1 MLFIKILC
9 LFVVSL
15 FAVEAV
21 AQSKS
26 AKVEEPVADTT
37 DLFVI
42 PENAP
47 YFDNSDDRAYILRK
61 VNIHG
66 VKHINHDV
74 IRSSSGLVDMTVS
87 AASTG
92 GSTYSGSDLPVS
104 LINAASNCKC
114 ATAVCSITWKY
125 L

>member
-47 YFDNSDDRAYILRK
+47 YFDKLGTCN
-61 VNIHG
+61 
-66 VKHINHDV
+66 
-74 IRSSSGLVDMTVS
+74 S
-87 AASTG
+87 AATE
-92 GSTYSGSDLPVS
+92 
-104 LINAASNCKC
+104 
-114 ATAVCSITWKY
+114 
-125 L
+125 